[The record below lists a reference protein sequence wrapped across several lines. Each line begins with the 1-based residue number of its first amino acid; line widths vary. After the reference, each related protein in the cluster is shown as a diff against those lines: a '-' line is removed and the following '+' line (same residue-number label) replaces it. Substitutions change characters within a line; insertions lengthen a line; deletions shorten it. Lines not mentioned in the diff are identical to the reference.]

1 MYVECLACLDYLES
15 HLLLMRYEDTQGD
28 QDEQHT
34 QGVQDDQG
42 TQGTQGNQW
51 ACVLAQ
57 GKQGKH
63 LKCTGLAHLE

>member
-1 MYVECLACLDYLES
+1 
-15 HLLLMRYEDTQGD
+15 MRYEDTQGD

-42 TQGTQGNQW
+42 TQGNQW
-51 ACVLAQ
+51 EWVLVQ

>member
-1 MYVECLACLDYLES
+1 VYVECLACLDYLES
-15 HLLLMRYEDTQGD
+15 HLLLISHEDTQGD

-42 TQGTQGNQW
+42 TQGNQW
-51 ACVLAQ
+51 GLVLAQ

>member
-15 HLLLMRYEDTQGD
+15 HLLLIRYEDTQGD

-42 TQGTQGNQW
+42 TQGNQW
-51 ACVLAQ
+51 EWVLVQ